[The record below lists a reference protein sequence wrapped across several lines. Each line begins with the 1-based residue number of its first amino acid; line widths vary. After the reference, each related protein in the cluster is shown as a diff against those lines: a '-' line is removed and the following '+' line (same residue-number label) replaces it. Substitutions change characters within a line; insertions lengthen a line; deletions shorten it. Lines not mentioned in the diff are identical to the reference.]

1 LTLLCRNFTIKEN
14 VTRAQLDLQI
24 FELLVGGNEKGLLA
38 KADSSQ
44 LRESLVNFIAVASL
58 GSPNERIIGALLKD
72 SLNTT
77 ILEGSSKF
85 VGEVF
90 LPLLNSYSK
99 TVVCLVPYSP
109 E

>member
-1 LTLLCRNFTIKEN
+1 M
-14 VTRAQLDLQI
+14 
-24 FELLVGGNEKGLLA
+24 
-38 KADSSQ
+38 
-44 LRESLVNFIAVASL
+44 NFIAVASL

-109 E
+109 EENRIMADLSSLQHFQPSKKVEIRQSEKFKLGTLLLNDTQK

>member
-1 LTLLCRNFTIKEN
+1 
-14 VTRAQLDLQI
+14 
-24 FELLVGGNEKGLLA
+24 
-38 KADSSQ
+38 